1 MQYQSINIENKIIK
15 KFLMME
21 TKAIKITPLRKCKM
35 SYTTQLMEIK
45 IGESAYFRLAG
56 SSYTNFY
63 NAKWML
69 EKRKKVASFEMRK
82 VNDTTLRVTRLS

>member
-1 MQYQSINIENKIIK
+1 
-15 KFLMME
+15 ME
-21 TKAIKITPLRKCKM
+21 TKAIKITPLRKCKT
-35 SYTTQLMEIK
+35 SYTTQLMELK
-45 IGESAYFRLAG
+45 VGEPTYFRLTG

-82 VNDTTLRVTRLS
+82 VNETTLRVTRLS

>member
-1 MQYQSINIENKIIK
+1 
-15 KFLMME
+15 ME
-21 TKAIKITPLRKCKM
+21 TKPIKITPLRRSRM
-35 SYTTQLMEIK
+35 SYTSQLMDIK
-45 IGESAYFRLAG
+45 VGESAYFRIVG

-82 VNDTTLRVTRLS
+82 VDNTTLRVTRLT